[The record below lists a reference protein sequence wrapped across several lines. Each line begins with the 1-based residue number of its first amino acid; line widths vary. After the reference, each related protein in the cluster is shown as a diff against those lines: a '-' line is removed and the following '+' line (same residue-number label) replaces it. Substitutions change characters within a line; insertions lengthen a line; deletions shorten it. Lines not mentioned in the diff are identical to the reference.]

1 MDKKSPYNFSIKEM
15 VIGVIIVAIMV
26 LLGKWAYIFL
36 PPEYAEKTQIP
47 NMEVIF
53 GTSIAVLFIV
63 IYKIVKEINEI
74 KKQLDTKKT
83 DGSSELNKNLD

>member
-1 MDKKSPYNFSIKEM
+1 
-15 VIGVIIVAIMV
+15 
-26 LLGKWAYIFL
+26 
-36 PPEYAEKTQIP
+36 
-47 NMEVIF
+47 MEVIF

-83 DGSSELNKNLD
+83 DDSSELNKNLD